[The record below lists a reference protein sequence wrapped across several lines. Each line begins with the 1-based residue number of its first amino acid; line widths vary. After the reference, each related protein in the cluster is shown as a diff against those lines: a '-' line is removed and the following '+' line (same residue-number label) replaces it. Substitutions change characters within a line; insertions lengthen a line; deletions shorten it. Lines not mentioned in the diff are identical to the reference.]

1 MSPSSTGQQRSMA
14 DSATGAEAA
23 LATSVAAFSPQLS
36 VPLTLG
42 LQYTNS
48 GVLTAL
54 CLFWTAVLW
63 PR

>member
-1 MSPSSTGQQRSMA
+1 MSYSSSGQRSRA
-14 DSATGAEAA
+14 DSATATDAA

-36 VPLTLG
+36 VPLTLR